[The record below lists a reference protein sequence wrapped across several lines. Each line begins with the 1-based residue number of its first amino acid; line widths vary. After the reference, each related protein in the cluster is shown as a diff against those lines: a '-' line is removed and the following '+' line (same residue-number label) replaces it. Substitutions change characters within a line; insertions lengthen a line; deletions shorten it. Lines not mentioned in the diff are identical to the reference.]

1 MLNAVGQKA
10 GILRHVGRINRVER
24 AFVRPKIRCHLGG
37 GIPISRN
44 GGEATG
50 PRRMVP
56 AALPA
61 RSEPN
66 GVNVVVLSVAKS
78 DADCANAFFFAP
90 PTPACWCRRA
100 N

>member
-1 MLNAVGQKA
+1 
-10 GILRHVGRINRVER
+10 
-24 AFVRPKIRCHLGG
+24 
-37 GIPISRN
+37 
-44 GGEATG
+44 
-50 PRRMVP
+50 MVP

-90 PTPACWCRRA
+90 ANASMLVPASKLNVRLFIFISLP
-100 N
+100 